1 MAVNAIVKEGK
12 IMETASQSSVSGA
25 ASSVS
30 PTNGY
35 DKDAFLQLLVAQ
47 MKYQDPL
54 EPTENTEYISQYA
67 TFSQVEQLQNM
78 AGSMDLYRAS
88 GMVGQTVQI
97 TTTGADGESK
107 FIEGVVDYVKYES
120 GKAYVAVN
128 GELYA
133 SGDVTAILDNEYNT
147 AYELAQSFAKAVE
160 ELPNL
165 GNITLADKDTI
176 YSLAEGYNSLS
187 DYQKSMID
195 ETYYNKL
202 GEYVERMNQMV
213 KDSEASMKAQEEA
226 AKENT
231 EEDTEAEESS
241 EGEGAAGEA

>member
-1 MAVNAIVKEGK
+1 MAVNAIIKDGK

-25 ASSVS
+25 ASEVS

-97 TTTGADGESK
+97 TTKGADGEDRAV
-107 FIEGVVDYVKYES
+107 EGVVDYVKYEA
-120 GKAYVAVN
+120 GKAYVAVG
-128 GELYA
+128 GELFA

-147 AYELAQSFAKAVE
+147 AYELAQTFAKAVE
-160 ELPNL
+160 ELPSL
-165 GNITLADKDTI
+165 GNLTLADKDTVFG
-176 YSLAEGYNSLS
+176 LAEGYNALNS
-187 DYQKSMID
+187 YQKSMID
-195 ETYYNKL
+195 EKYYQKL
-202 GEYVERMNQMV
+202 SEYVNRMNEML
-213 KDSEASMKAQEEA
+213 KDSEASLKAQEESKE
-226 AKENT
+226 AKEG
-231 EEDTEAEESS
+231 EDANEN
-241 EGEGAAGEA
+241 EGE

>member
-1 MAVNAIVKEGK
+1 MAVSAVIKDGK
-12 IMETASQSSVSGA
+12 ILETASQASTSGA
-25 ASSVS
+25 ASQVS

-97 TTTGADGESK
+97 TTKGADGEDK
-107 FIEGVVDYVKYES
+107 FVEGVVDYVKYEA
-120 GKAYVAVN
+120 GKAYVAVS

-147 AYELAQSFAKAVE
+147 AYELARSFINAVE
-160 ELPNL
+160 ELPAL
-165 GNITLADKDTI
+165 GNITLADQDTI
-176 YSLAEGYNSLS
+176 FGLAEGYNSLNS
-187 DYQKSMID
+187 YQKSMID
-195 ETYYNKL
+195 EKYYNKL
-202 GEYVERMNQMV
+202 AEYVDRMNQMV
-213 KDSEASMKAQEEA
+213 QDSEASKKAREEA
-226 AKENT
+226 N
-231 EEDTEAEESS
+231 EDGSEGDEAVEPVTEA
-241 EGEGAAGEA
+241 

>member
-1 MAVNAIVKEGK
+1 MAVGAIVKDGK

-25 ASSVS
+25 ANQVS

-54 EPTENTEYISQYA
+54 EPTENTEYIAQYA

-97 TTTGADGESK
+97 TTKDAEGEDK
-107 FIEGVVDYVKYES
+107 LVEGVVDYVKYEA
-120 GKAYVAVN
+120 GKAYVAVG

-133 SGDVTAILDNEYNT
+133 SADVTAIIDNEYNT
-147 AYELAQSFAKAVE
+147 AFELAQSFAKAVE
-160 ELPNL
+160 ALPTL
-165 GNITLADKDTI
+165 GNLTLADKDTVFE
-176 YSLAEGYNSLS
+176 LAQGYNDLTP
-187 DYQKSMID
+187 YQKSMVD
-195 ETYYNKL
+195 EKYYKKL
-202 GEYVERMNQMV
+202 GEYVDRITQML
-213 KDSEASMKAQEEA
+213 KDSEASQKAQEEA
-226 AKENT
+226 TQENSEEAVTPAT
-231 EEDTEAEESS
+231 EP
-241 EGEGAAGEA
+241 